1 MATVTQPSVN
11 PESTALAELR
21 AEVAELRSLLLGTV
35 SAYTAGLDHLTA
47 WAEDRYP
54 PGPRINGLSLVASA
68 GQQVIE
74 DAARPVTRLFPA
86 ARS

>member
-54 PGPRINGLSLVASA
+54 PGPRTDRALSLV
-68 GQQVIE
+68 
-74 DAARPVTRLFPA
+74 VTP
-86 ARS
+86 